1 MAKKKELTIQEKIN
15 KINLMAKSINEPIE
29 FDLTDLTFDE
39 LEKLY
44 QLWFT
49 KYSAEWE
56 FEREIKLRN
65 LKKRVDK

>member
-15 KINLMAKSINEPIE
+15 KINLMANSINEPIE

-56 FEREIKLRN
+56 FAREIKLRN
-65 LKKRVDK
+65 LKKKS